1 MATARAVRAETPTSG
16 DEADEADEPLGER
29 VGWAELWYESA
40 APSRCPGRSGDEHAM
55 ISFEHAK
62 VLLAEQGGGAATS
75 RALAEALSTGAAAPM
90 SSSPGGGSADSLARD
105 FEIRR
110 RSATRAGLEVA
121 GLDEVLQALNT
132 SPEDASVTLFHFRT
146 QGELFSLFIR
156 DEDERIL
163 GAFRLV
169 IRPHET
175 RTSA

>member
-1 MATARAVRAETPTSG
+1 M
-16 DEADEADEPLGER
+16 L
-29 VGWAELWYESA
+29 
-40 APSRCPGRSGDEHAM
+40 
-55 ISFEHAK
+55 SFEHAET
-62 VLLAEQGGGAATS
+62 LLAGQADLSATS
-75 RALAEALSTGAAAPM
+75 RALADALSTGAATC
-90 SSSPGGGSADSLARD
+90 SSPGGGSADSLARD

-110 RSATRAGLEVA
+110 RSAARAGLEVA

-163 GAFRLV
+163 GAIRLV
-169 IRPHET
+169 RRPHET